1 MPHKVNPINFE
12 NSEGNLYMAN
22 GILNVFS
29 QKLPISRYQRD
40 LTDSTICRNFGAG
53 FGYCLLAYESLLTGL
68 NKLEINRPVI
78 ENDLDDNWSIL
89 TEAVQCVMKTE
100 NIDDAYEKVKNHS
113 RGLETKFN
121 KETYISLVESLE
133 LSDENKQRLLNLTPT
148 NYF

>member
-1 MPHKVNPINFE
+1 
-12 NSEGNLYMAN
+12 
-22 GILNVFS
+22 
-29 QKLPISRYQRD
+29 
-40 LTDSTICRNFGAG
+40 
-53 FGYCLLAYESLLTGL
+53 
-68 NKLEINRPVI
+68 
-78 ENDLDDNWSIL
+78 
-89 TEAVQCVMKTE
+89 MKTE